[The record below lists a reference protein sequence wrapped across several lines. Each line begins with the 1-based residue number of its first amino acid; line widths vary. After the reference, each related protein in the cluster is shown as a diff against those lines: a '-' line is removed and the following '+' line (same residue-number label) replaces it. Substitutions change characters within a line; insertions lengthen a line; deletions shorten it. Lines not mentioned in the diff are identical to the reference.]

1 MSKLN
6 ILVVEDDF
14 IMAKALKNDLQSEGY
29 NVLCAGTVSLALQYI
44 KSHPFDL
51 MITDIN
57 LGDEHL
63 SGTDVVRE
71 LNRTKNRP
79 VIYLTAYGDDETLQD
94 VAQTAHTYYLSK
106 PYDSDELLKIIKL
119 TIYKYN
125 INNIEK
131 VDLSQNI
138 IYDISN
144 KILYYDDKEIQL
156 TVKENLFLTLLVYR
170 KNQIVSTDDIVQ
182 FVWNDEDIP
191 QVSMRKLIS
200 RARQKLNFITI
211 ETHHGEGYRLRVTV

>member
-6 ILVVEDDF
+6 ILVVEDDS
-14 IMAKALKNDLQSEGY
+14 IIAEALKNDLKSAGY
-29 NVLCAGTVSLALQYI
+29 NVLSASTVELALKYI
-44 KSHPFDL
+44 ESCPFDL

-63 SGTDVVRE
+63 SGIDIVRE
-71 LNRTKNRP
+71 LNRTKNKP

-94 VAQTAHTYYLSK
+94 VSQTAHTYYLSK

-131 VDLSQNI
+131 VHLSQNI

-182 FVWNDEDIP
+182 FVWNDEAIH
-191 QVSMRKLIS
+191 QVSIRKFIS
-200 RARQKLNFITI
+200 RARQKFDLLTI